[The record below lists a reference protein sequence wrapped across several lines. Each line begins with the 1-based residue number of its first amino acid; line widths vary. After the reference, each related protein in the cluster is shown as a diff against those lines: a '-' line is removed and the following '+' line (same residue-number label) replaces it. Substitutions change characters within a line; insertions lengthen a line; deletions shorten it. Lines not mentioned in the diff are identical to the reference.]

1 MQQST
6 ILFPQLSGATYSPC
20 GKYRYTLWRQWEP
33 DKAVATFVMLNPST
47 ATELENDPTVE
58 RCQRRVVQLGYGG
71 MRVVNIFA
79 LRSTDPQMLYRT
91 DDPIG
96 PENDAAILSSVK
108 DAGIVIAAWGFHGEY
123 MQRGKAVQLLLAA
136 HGVRVHCLGV
146 TKNTGMPRHPLY
158 VSYATRPIPFVVQ
171 HGG

>member
-1 MQQST
+1 MQQAT

-33 DKAVATFVMLNPST
+33 GKAFATFIMLNPST

-58 RCQRRVVQLGYGG
+58 RCQRRAVRLGYGG

-79 LRSTDPQMLYRT
+79 LRSTDPQVLYLT

-96 PENDAAILSSVK
+96 EENDAAILASVK

-123 MQRGKAVQLLLAA
+123 MGRGKAVELLLGA
-136 HGVRVHCLGV
+136 HGVRIHCLGL
-146 TKNTGMPRHPLY
+146 TKKTGMPRHPLY
-158 VSYATRPIPFVVQ
+158 VGYSTQPIPFVVQ
-171 HGG
+171 HGA